1 MDIVIS
7 GNGIGSKILTIL
19 LSKSSSNLHLFKS
32 ITIFDNNKQINND
45 HNKTRIKSKPIQY
58 QGLWGPS
65 IHILNHLGLY
75 DKLIK
80 ADNLISVIKTSY
92 RSVDGR
98 LLAKPHTD
106 LNQPLQGILYL
117 FYGFSKC

>member
-7 GNGIGSKILTIL
+7 GNGIASKILTIL
-19 LSKSSSNLHLFKS
+19 LSKSLSNRHLFKS
-32 ITIFDNNKQINND
+32 ITIFDNNKQN
-45 HNKTRIKSKPIQY
+45 HNKSQINTKPIQY

-65 IHILNHLGLY
+65 IYILNHIGLY
-75 DKLIK
+75 DKLVK

-98 LLAKPHTD
+98 ILAKPYTD
-106 LNQPLQGILYL
+106 LNQPLQGIIY
-117 FYGFSKC
+117 FYS